1 MKMQGY
7 IIKYFN
13 LNSII
18 MKTILSFYKSKDMT
32 ILEKIIHTY
41 AWLLGAIA
49 WSGIA
54 FTIFMLVTG
63 QMNTNV
69 SFGIYG

>member
-1 MKMQGY
+1 
-7 IIKYFN
+7 
-13 LNSII
+13 
-18 MKTILSFYKSKDMT
+18 MKTILSFYKSKNMT
-32 ILEKIIHTY
+32 TLEKIIHTY
-41 AWLLGAIA
+41 AWLLGALA